1 MIYGIVLGLH
11 VVICVILVLIVL
23 LQSSKG
29 TGLAGGAFG
38 GGAESTVF
46 GGRSAATV
54 LSKATT
60 IFGAAFMVTSLSLT
74 LLGSVRGSG
83 SPRSIIADE
92 AARQAPLGAPS
103 ATAPPGAESASPGT
117 ALPGTA
123 LPGTASGA
131 LPVAPPAGDAGAAP
145 APAPAEGSPSAP
157 PAGEGTQTP

>member
-11 VVICVILVLIVL
+11 VLICVILVLIVL

-60 IFGAAFMVTSLSLT
+60 VFGAAFMVTSLSLT
-74 LLGSVRGSG
+74 LLGTMKNSG
-83 SPRSIIADE
+83 APRSIVAEE
-92 AARQAPLGAPS
+92 AAQQMPLGAPS
-103 ATAPPGAESASPGT
+103 TTAPPGELPAGPTDGGAPAPG
-117 ALPGTA
+117 P
-123 LPGTASGA
+123 GA
-131 LPVAPPAGDAGAAP
+131 LPLPADPGTPPAADSQQP
-145 APAPAEGSPSAP
+145 APAPPTSGEAP
-157 PAGEGTQTP
+157 VTTP

>member
-60 IFGAAFMVTSLSLT
+60 IFGAAFMITSLSLT

-103 ATAPPGAESASPGT
+103 ATAPPGAMGPPGAES
-117 ALPGTA
+117 ALPGT
-123 LPGTASGA
+123 A

-157 PAGEGTQTP
+157 PAGEGAQTP

>member
-11 VVICVILVLIVL
+11 VLVCVILVLIVL

-74 LLGSVRGSG
+74 LLGSIRSSG
-83 SPRSIIADE
+83 APRSIVAEE
-92 AARQAPLGAPS
+92 AAQQLPLGAPS
-103 ATAPPGAESASPGT
+103 ATAPPGAMPGESA
-117 ALPGTA
+117 LP
-123 LPGTASGA
+123 
-131 LPVAPPAGDAGAAP
+131 PVDSNETPVPANPGAAPGATPP
-145 APAPAEGSPSAP
+145 APAPGTSGEAP
-157 PAGEGTQTP
+157 ATTP